1 MKLWNCKNR
10 SNNTQRLNMSIMSDL
25 DEFNSRVS
33 GGDDR
38 DRVVERS
45 IPGPEE
51 IVSTTRNREK
61 GILVDAKMWAVYG
74 DRYSPCEH
82 VERVLPPG
90 QYTVENSQD
99 IGIHFHQVT
108 SNMDDLLELPD
119 SASQEVITE
128 VTSFWQKEQHFRDFG
143 FLWKRGMML
152 WGPPGSG
159 KCLKKDTPVL
169 MYDGTVKMVQDV
181 VVGDMLMGDDS
192 LPRRV
197 LSLATGREQMYE
209 IQQMNGDNYVVNES
223 HILSLVRS
231 TWKKGRYNPHRHS
244 TDYRDISVLD
254 YINSSPNFKKEWFG
268 YKVGVE
274 FDEQPVPLDP
284 YFLGLWIGDG
294 TSTSTDITTM
304 DTEIVNYLYD
314 YSRKMNVRFVDRQ
327 STTSGKASTFA
338 LVGES
343 FVEGSNPIRTG
354 LKELNLINNKHIPA
368 CYKINSRR
376 NRLKLLAGLIDSD
389 GYLGTNCF
397 EFSNTN
403 DQVIDDVV
411 FLVRSLGF
419 KVSVSSKKSYNKRTG
434 FVGSSKSVHISGHTD
449 TIPTRVARK
458 QATVRKQKKNPLHT
472 SINVVPVGEDDYYGF
487 EIDGNR
493 RFILGDFTVTH
504 NTVTVQLISQFVIK
518 NNGIALFVN
527 DPHLCTKGLRLLRA
541 VEPNRH
547 IVMILEDVDSIIDNY
562 GETALLA
569 LMDGELQI
577 DNVLFIA
584 TTNYPER
591 LDKRFINRPSRFD
604 VIKKIG
610 MPSPS
615 ARRLYLA
622 TKNGR
627 LKDTNELE
635 QWVDATEGFSV
646 AHLKELIV
654 AVEVFGVSFD
664 HAASRLKKMMDVKV
678 SSTQCDDSRFGF
690 MSS

>member
-1 MKLWNCKNR
+1 
-10 SNNTQRLNMSIMSDL
+10 MSTMSEL
-25 DEFNSRVS
+25 DEFNNRVS
-33 GGDDR
+33 AGDDR
-38 DRVVERS
+38 AQSNGRS
-45 IPGPEE
+45 ITEPEE
-51 IVSTTRNREK
+51 IVLTARKREK

-159 KCLKKDTPVL
+159 K
-169 MYDGTVKMVQDV
+169 
-181 VVGDMLMGDDS
+181 
-192 LPRRV
+192 
-197 LSLATGREQMYE
+197 
-209 IQQMNGDNYVVNES
+209 
-223 HILSLVRS
+223 
-231 TWKKGRYNPHRHS
+231 
-244 TDYRDISVLD
+244 
-254 YINSSPNFKKEWFG
+254 
-268 YKVGVE
+268 
-274 FDEQPVPLDP
+274 
-284 YFLGLWIGDG
+284 
-294 TSTSTDITTM
+294 
-304 DTEIVNYLYD
+304 
-314 YSRKMNVRFVDRQ
+314 
-327 STTSGKASTFA
+327 
-338 LVGES
+338 
-343 FVEGSNPIRTG
+343 
-354 LKELNLINNKHIPA
+354 
-368 CYKINSRR
+368 
-376 NRLKLLAGLIDSD
+376 
-389 GYLGTNCF
+389 
-397 EFSNTN
+397 
-403 DQVIDDVV
+403 
-411 FLVRSLGF
+411 
-419 KVSVSSKKSYNKRTG
+419 
-434 FVGSSKSVHISGHTD
+434 
-449 TIPTRVARK
+449 
-458 QATVRKQKKNPLHT
+458 
-472 SINVVPVGEDDYYGF
+472 
-487 EIDGNR
+487 
-493 RFILGDFTVTH
+493 
-504 NTVTVQLISQFVIK
+504 TVTVQLISQFVIK

-678 SSTQCDDSRFGF
+678 SSTQCDDSKFGF